1 MISVKHLVKTFT
13 APRKKKQSPL
23 QQLMQS
29 RGIVHAVNDISFI
42 CKPGRVFS
50 LVGPNGAGKTTTLR
64 MIATMLKPDSGTI
77 TVNGYEC
84 GKDDKAV
91 RGQIGFLTGTTGL
104 YERLTPDELL
114 QYFGRLYG
122 MEMQTIKD
130 RREELFHLLGIHGF
144 RNKKIGEL
152 SSGMKQKVSICRTMI
167 HDPDVIVFD
176 EPTAGLDVITARH
189 IIELIKDC
197 RQNNKTVL
205 FSTHI
210 MSEVELLSD
219 DFAIIHNGKLLYNN
233 TMEQF
238 KQEMTKEN
246 ITEEFI
252 KRINEVDEILVS

>member
-1 MISVKHLVKTFT
+1 MIQIENLTKTFP
-13 APRKKKQSPL
+13 APRKKKQNPL
-23 QQLMQS
+23 QQLMQPRDS
-29 RGIVHAVNDISFI
+29 LHAVNDVSFT

-64 MIATMLKPDSGTI
+64 MIATMLKPDSGLI
-77 TVNGYEC
+77 KVKGYDTT
-84 GKDDKAV
+84 KDGKAV
-91 RGQIGFLTGTTGL
+91 RRSIGFLTGTTGL

-114 QYFGRLYG
+114 TYFAKLYS
-122 MEMQTIKD
+122 MDMQTFKK
-130 RREELFHLLGIHGF
+130 RREDLYHLLGVQGY

-152 SSGMKQKVSICRTMI
+152 SSGMRQKVSICRIVI
-167 HDPDVIVFD
+167 HDPDIVIFD

-189 IIELIKDC
+189 IIDLIKDC
-197 RQNNKTVL
+197 KQQNKTVL

-233 TMEQF
+233 TLEQF
-238 KQEMTKEN
+238 KQEMTEGN

-252 KRINEVDEILVS
+252 KRINTEDEVLV